1 MTKARE
7 GHDGCYEN
15 PAQITLPV
23 FVESA
28 GLIRSGVSENTLKVY
43 QHASRKLESWL
54 MGRVL
59 NDRLLSES
67 VTGLHQDRKSPASI
81 SQVVATVTLTQI
93 ALGKWGV

>member
-1 MTKARE
+1 
-7 GHDGCYEN
+7 
-15 PAQITLPV
+15 
-23 FVESA
+23 
-28 GLIRSGVSENTLKVY
+28 
-43 QHASRKLESWL
+43 